1 MHQPQPVQ
9 RWGSMVGS
17 ALGVVVVMWCGGAGS
32 VPLERAPHKERATV
46 PLMNAEPHSTIT
58 RHLLITGH
66 VQGVGYRWSMVQA
79 AERLGVKG
87 WVRNRQD
94 GRVEA
99 CAWGTEQAVLAL
111 IDWAHQGPVHA
122 RVERVVVGNVPDG
135 GEAPQG
141 FVQRETL

>member
-1 MHQPQPVQ
+1 MPP
-9 RWGSMVGS
+9 
-17 ALGVVVVMWCGGAGS
+17 
-32 VPLERAPHKERATV
+32 
-46 PLMNAEPHSTIT
+46 MNAEPHSTIT
-58 RHLLITGH
+58 HHLLITGH
-66 VQGVGYRWSMVQA
+66 VQGVGYRGSMVQA
-79 AERLGVKG
+79 AERLGVTG

-111 IDWAHQGPVHA
+111 IDWAQQGPVHA
-122 RVERVVVGNVPDG
+122 WVERVVVGNVPDG

>member
-1 MHQPQPVQ
+1 
-9 RWGSMVGS
+9 
-17 ALGVVVVMWCGGAGS
+17 
-32 VPLERAPHKERATV
+32 
-46 PLMNAEPHSTIT
+46 MNAEPNSTVT
-58 RHLLITGH
+58 RHLLITGL
-66 VQGVGYRWSMVQA
+66 VQGVGYRWSMAQA
-79 AERLGVKG
+79 AERLGVSG

-111 IDWAHQGPVHA
+111 IDWAHQGPAQA

-141 FVQRETL
+141 FTQRDTL